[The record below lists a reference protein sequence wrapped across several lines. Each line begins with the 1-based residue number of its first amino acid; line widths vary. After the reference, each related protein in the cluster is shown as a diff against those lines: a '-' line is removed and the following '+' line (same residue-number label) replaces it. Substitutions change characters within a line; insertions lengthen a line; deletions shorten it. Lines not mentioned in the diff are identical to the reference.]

1 MSMII
6 YVKNLTQNFLTILVC
21 TLLAA
26 CGGGSDESVSA
37 AGGSGGTQ
45 NGFLSLSITDAP
57 IDNAKEV
64 WIQFDAIELKPSS
77 SSDSITVTFNP
88 PKTIDLLTLQGE
100 KSVQILTDQTLPTG
114 TYNWIKVH
122 ITAVNDGVQDSYI
135 KLDDNSVHELDIPSG
150 SESGLKI
157 IGGLEIIANTSTTM
171 TIDVDLRMSI
181 ILTGAG
187 DYKLAPVLKL
197 VEDAKTG
204 TINGS
209 VNMIT
214 LTGTGCNKDPSDG
227 NAIYL
232 YEGFN
237 VKPDDIDGVDP
248 EPVASALLT
257 LNNTTGFY
265 DYSFGFVLLGKYT
278 AVYTCEADLD
288 DTMNDDNINF
298 SNTKNVNLISN
309 KTLSTDTFR

>member
-6 YVKNLTQNFLTILVC
+6 YDKNLTQNFLTILFC

-26 CGGGSDESVSA
+26 CGGSTTGSDDSDA
-37 AGGSGGTQ
+37 TQ
-45 NGFLSLSITDAP
+45 NGFLTLSITDAP
-57 IDNAKEV
+57 IDNAEEV
-64 WIQFDAIELKPSS
+64 WIQFDAVEVQPSS
-77 SSDSITVTFNP
+77 STDSIKVIFNP
-88 PKTIDLLTLQGE
+88 PKNIDLLTLQGE
-100 KSVQILTDQTLPTG
+100 NSVQVLTDQKLPAD
-114 TYNWIKVH
+114 TYDWIKLH

-135 KLDDNSVHELDIPSG
+135 KLDDNSIHELDIPSG

-157 IGGLEIIANTSTTM
+157 IGGLEIMANTSTTM

-181 ILTGAG
+181 ILTAAG

-204 TINGS
+204 TISGS
-209 VNMIT
+209 VNIIT
-214 LTGTGCNKDPSDG
+214 LTGSGCNKDPSDG

-232 YEGFN
+232 YEGSN
-237 VKPDDIDGVDP
+237 IKPDDIDGIDP
-248 EPVASALLT
+248 EPIDSALLT

-265 DYSFGFVLLGKYT
+265 DYSFGFVPLGMYT

-288 DTMNDDNINF
+288 DANNDDDIYF
-298 SNTKNVNLISN
+298 SNTKNVNLVTN
-309 KTLSTDTFR
+309 RTLSTDTFR